1 MKKKSLS
8 AKKTIPNKFDFIKI
22 LKNRKIFETY
32 KEFAKEFES
41 LNFSNKI
48 AVAISGG
55 PDSIALSFLIS
66 CYRFKKN
73 PKIQPFFYLVDHGL
87 RQESS
92 KEAKLVKYYF
102 KQKKMNLKILK
113 WTGKKPISNLQGLAR
128 QIRYSLLF
136 NQCKKYKI
144 STILTAHHQD
154 DLYETFFSRLLRG
167 SGTEGL
173 ASFAEKEKKFVFR
186 GNSIIILRPLIRF
199 NKEKL
204 KYIAR
209 KVFNFYV
216 DDPSNEMEK
225 FQRVRL
231 RKLISKFK
239 NEGLDFNKLTLT
251 LNNLASSNKTIND
264 IVDKNISENVN
275 FQKNKYLINF
285 LFFLYPNEI
294 VFRSLSV
301 LIKKISKKDYPP
313 RGKKLSKLI
322 KELKTINQFKTTLG
336 GTIIEKIQNSVVLTQ
351 EKTKKR

>member
-1 MKKKSLS
+1 
-8 AKKTIPNKFDFIKI
+8 
-22 LKNRKIFETY
+22 
-32 KEFAKEFES
+32 
-41 LNFSNKI
+41 
-48 AVAISGG
+48 
-55 PDSIALSFLIS
+55 
-66 CYRFKKN
+66 
-73 PKIQPFFYLVDHGL
+73 
-87 RQESS
+87 
-92 KEAKLVKYYF
+92 
-102 KQKKMNLKILK
+102 MNLKILK

-154 DLYETFFSRLLRG
+154 DFYETFFSRLLRG

-173 ASFAEKEKKFVFR
+173 ASFAEKEKKFIFR

-301 LIKKISKKDYPP
+301 LIKKIKK
-313 RGKKLSKLI
+313 
-322 KELKTINQFKTTLG
+322 
-336 GTIIEKIQNSVVLTQ
+336 IILLEEKN
-351 EKTKKR
+351 